1 MGGLYRYVESKNRF
15 EIVPQLDWGLV
26 HSIYEDLDHTLWV
39 VTMGRGLFT
48 FKYNG
53 IHEKITVKTMPFI
66 SNYITTIFEDSR
78 KRLWIGTEGNGL
90 FLYDRTDG
98 TFTQTLSKL
107 DYSGQIIYQIIEDA
121 TGMLWVTT
129 SNGLLHYDPEQK
141 ALSRFT
147 TLNGLPIDQFN
158 YNSGYQDRIGNI
170 YFGSL
175 KGMIAFSPENFIK
188 ASEPLKVFFTGF
200 QLFNKE
206 IETYQPD
213 SPLKQSIILQIK

>member
-1 MGGLYRYVESKNRF
+1 
-15 EIVPQLDWGLV
+15 
-26 HSIYEDLDHTLWV
+26 
-39 VTMGRGLFT
+39 
-48 FKYNG
+48 
-53 IHEKITVKTMPFI
+53 
-66 SNYITTIFEDSR
+66 
-78 KRLWIGTEGNGL
+78 
-90 FLYDRTDG
+90 
-98 TFTQTLSKL
+98 
-107 DYSGQIIYQIIEDA
+107 
-121 TGMLWVTT
+121 MLWVTT

-213 SPLKQSIILQIK
+213 SPLKQSIIFTDKITLRYDQSTLVLILLYLLILFLRMYGIDISLKG